1 MLLGHGRPP
10 AVLML
15 GTQGSSGARAPAFCF
30 TQIGEEPFFLGER
43 VGIGLM
49 DLGISAPISPG
60 PNPGEATTAGT
71 LHLVHDLPICVTF
84 EFTLEGL
91 IELMTPCETF
101 QLRIRQ

>member
-1 MLLGHGRPP
+1 
-10 AVLML
+10 
-15 GTQGSSGARAPAFCF
+15 
-30 TQIGEEPFFLGER
+30 
-43 VGIGLM
+43 M

-91 IELMTPCETF
+91 LLNSQSLAPA
-101 QLRIRQ
+101 